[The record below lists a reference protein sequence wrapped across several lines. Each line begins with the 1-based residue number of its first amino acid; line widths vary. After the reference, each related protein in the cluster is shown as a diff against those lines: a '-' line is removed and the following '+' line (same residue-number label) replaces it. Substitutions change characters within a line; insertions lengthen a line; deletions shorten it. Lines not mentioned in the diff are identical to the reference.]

1 MSDDRP
7 DAEVEQ
13 TSSAAPT
20 VVDERWARE
29 LIARV
34 ALSGIAEQ
42 RRSRRWG
49 IFFKVLVLLYLTV
62 LLVLVLP
69 WGWEAARVATGS
81 YTAMVSVEGLIAPGS
96 DASAD
101 RIISGLDEAFSDA
114 RTVGVIVRVNS
125 PGGSPVQ
132 ASNVYDAIRRQR
144 DLHPETPVYAVI
156 EDVGASGGYFIAA
169 AADEI
174 YANRS
179 SIVGSIGVRVD
190 SFGFT
195 GAMEKLGI
203 ERRLYTAGEQKG
215 ILDPFSPTTSAEVE
229 YLEDVLEQVHQ
240 HFIDAVQE
248 GRGERLQGD
257 SATLFSGLF
266 WSGEQGLNLGLVD
279 GLGDVGYVARELI
292 GAEEIVDFTPQWGLL
307 DRFYQAGAE
316 AMTRALLA
324 AERATMR

>member
-1 MSDDRP
+1 MSDERP
-7 DAEVEQ
+7 EAEVEKPAIAQ
-13 TSSAAPT
+13 DP
-20 VVDERWARE
+20 VVDERWARD

-34 ALSGIAEQ
+34 ALAGIVEQ

-49 IFFKVLVLLYLTV
+49 IFFKALVLLYLTV

-81 YTAMVSVEGLIAPGS
+81 HAAIVSVDGLIAPGS

-101 RIISGLDEAFSDA
+101 RIISGLDEAFSDT
-114 RTVGVIVRVNS
+114 RTAGVIVRINS

-144 DLHPETPVYAVI
+144 DLHPDTPVYAVI

-179 SIVGSIGVRVD
+179 SLVGSIGVRVD

-215 ILDPFSPTTSAEVE
+215 ILDPFSPTSADEVE
-229 YLEDVLEQVHQ
+229 YLEGVLEQVHE
-240 HFIDAVQE
+240 HFIDAVRQ
-248 GRGERLQGD
+248 GRGDRLKENFD
-257 SATLFSGLF
+257 TLFSGLF
-266 WSGEQGLNLGLVD
+266 WTGEQGVDLGLVD

-292 GAEEIVDFTPQWGLL
+292 GTEQIVDFTPQWGLL
-307 DRFYQAGAE
+307 DRFYQAGADGVSK
-316 AMTRALLA
+316 ALLA
-324 AERATMR
+324 IEPAMR